1 VAADN
6 RAAAGTR
13 TAGAP
18 APTAAKRTFCTAP
31 LDFESKFLYKTY
43 VSPRLLTVSAR
54 CQDGGVKSTLLSRR
68 DLDFL
73 LYEWLRI
80 DELTKRERFAEHSR
94 ETFDGVLDLCE
105 QLATRYFAPHNKKS
119 DTNEPTFDGEK
130 VSLIP
135 EVKEA
140 WDAFAHADLMGMAMD
155 ERLGGTQLPTAV
167 AEAGFAWF
175 SAANVST
182 TGYLML
188 TMANANLLATFG
200 TAEQVDAFVK
210 PMLAGRF
217 SGTMALSETQAGSSL
232 ADISTRAEPQD
243 DGTYRL
249 FGSKMWI
256 SGAEHELTDNIV
268 NLVLAKIPGGPPGTK
283 GISLFI
289 VPKFLVAADG
299 SIGERND
306 VVLAGLNHKMGQRG
320 ITNTV
325 LNLGE
330 GKFTPGG
337 EPGAVGYLVGEPH
350 RGLPYM
356 FTMMNEARLGVGMG
370 AVSIGYT
377 GYLKSLDYAR
387 ERPQGR
393 PVLAKDPSRPQV
405 PIIEHPDV
413 KRMLLAQKAYVEGG
427 MALLL
432 YCAKLVDLAHSAE
445 TDEERDATGVLLDIL
460 TPVGKS
466 WPSQW
471 CLEAN
476 NLAIQVHG
484 GYGYTREYDVEQHYR
499 DNRLNPIHEGT
510 HGIQSLDL
518 LGRKVTQRGGASLAA
533 LGAAVASTVAA
544 ARAVGGEASG
554 LAAQLE
560 ATWQRLADVTAA
572 MFGAGDIEAAL
583 ANSVVYLEAFGH
595 IVVAWLWLEQLLAA
609 NGRTGDFYDGKRQAA
624 RYFFRYELPKTAP
637 QLDLLESLDRTTLE
651 MRDGWF

>member
-1 VAADN
+1 M
-6 RAAAGTR
+6 
-13 TAGAP
+13 
-18 APTAAKRTFCTAP
+18 
-31 LDFESKFLYKTY
+31 
-43 VSPRLLTVSAR
+43 
-54 CQDGGVKSTLLSRR
+54 KSLLLSRR

-73 LYEWLRI
+73 LYEWLRVE
-80 DELTKRERFAEHSR
+80 ELTERERFAEHSR
-94 ETFDGVLDLCE
+94 ETFDAVLELCE

-119 DTNEPTFDGEK
+119 DANEPTFDGEK
-130 VSLIP
+130 VTVIP

-140 WDAFAHADLMGMAMD
+140 WDAFAEADLIAMSM
-155 ERLGGTQLPTAV
+155 EHRLGGAQLPATV
-167 AEAGFAWF
+167 AQAAFAWF
-175 SAANVST
+175 SAANLST

-188 TMANANLLATFG
+188 TMANANLLARFG
-200 TAEQVDAFVK
+200 TGEQVERFVK

-232 ADISTRAEPQD
+232 ADIVTRAEPQE
-243 DGTYRL
+243 DGTFRL

-289 VPKFLVAADG
+289 VPKYLPTGDG
-299 SIGERND
+299 AVGERND

-330 GKFTPGG
+330 GAYTPGG
-337 EPGAVGYLVGEPH
+337 KPGAVGYLVGEPH
-350 RGLPYM
+350 RGIAYM

-370 AVSIGYT
+370 AVALGYT
-377 GYLKSLDYAR
+377 GYLKSVQYAR

-393 PVLAKDPSRPQV
+393 PISGKDPSTPQV
-405 PIIEHPDV
+405 PIIEHADV
-413 KRMLLAQKAYVEGG
+413 KRMLLAQKAYAEGG
-427 MALLL
+427 LALLL
-432 YCAKLVDLAHSAE
+432 YCAKLVDLQHSSAS
-445 TDEERDATGVLLDIL
+445 DEERDSVTLLLEML

-476 NLAIQVHG
+476 SLAIQVHG

-518 LGRKVTQRGGASLAA
+518 LGRKVPARGGAGLAA
-533 LGAAVASTVAA
+533 LGAAIGRTVAEAGPLGGRIAEHAGLLDA
-544 ARAVGGEASG
+544 A
-554 LAAQLE
+554 
-560 ATWQRLADVTAA
+560 WQRLTAVTAE
-572 MFGAGDIEAAL
+572 MFGSGDVEAAM
-583 ANSVVYLEAFGH
+583 ANSVIYLEAFGH
-595 IVVAWLWLEQLLAA
+595 IVVAWIWLQQEIAA
-609 NGRTGDFYDGKRQAA
+609 HGRSGDFYEGKRQAG

-637 QLDLLESLDRTTLE
+637 QLDLLASLDRTTMD
-651 MRDGWF
+651 MRDRWF

>member
-1 VAADN
+1 M
-6 RAAAGTR
+6 
-13 TAGAP
+13 
-18 APTAAKRTFCTAP
+18 
-31 LDFESKFLYKTY
+31 
-43 VSPRLLTVSAR
+43 
-54 CQDGGVKSTLLSRR
+54 KSTLLSRR

-73 LYEWLRI
+73 LYEWLRV

-105 QLATRYFAPHNKKS
+105 QLATRYFAPHNKAS
-119 DTNEPTFDGEK
+119 DVNEPTFDGDK
-130 VSLIP
+130 VTVIP
-135 EVKEA
+135 EVKQA
-140 WDAFAHADLMGMAMD
+140 LDAFAGADLISMGMDQA
-155 ERLGGTQLPTAV
+155 LGGAQLPMTV

-188 TMANANLLATFG
+188 TIANANLLAKFAS
-200 TAEQVDAFVK
+200 AEQIDAFCK
-210 PMLAGRF
+210 PMMAGRF

-232 ADISTRAEPQD
+232 ADILTRAEPD
-243 DGTYRL
+243 DGGTYRL

-289 VPKFLVAADG
+289 VPKFLVDADG
-299 SIGERND
+299 AVGERND

-325 LNLGE
+325 LNFGE
-330 GKFTPGG
+330 GKFRPGG
-337 EPGAVGYLVGEPH
+337 KAGAVGYLVGEPH
-350 RGLPYM
+350 RGIAYM
-356 FTMMNEARLGVGMG
+356 FHMMNEARLGVGLG
-370 AVSIGYT
+370 AVALGYT
-377 GYLKSLDYAR
+377 GYLKSLEYAR

-393 PVLAKDPSRPQV
+393 PLTAKDPSASQI
-405 PIIEHPDV
+405 PIIEHADV

-432 YCAKLVDLAHSAE
+432 YCAKLVDIQNSAE
-445 TDEERDATGVLLDIL
+445 SDEERDAVGLLLDIL

-471 CLEAN
+471 CVAAN
-476 NLAIQVHG
+476 DLAIQVHG

-518 LGRKVTQRGGASLAA
+518 LGRKVTQRGGASLVA
-533 LGAAVASTVAA
+533 LGKAIGETVGAANAH
-544 ARAVGGEASG
+544 GGEPAD
-554 LAAQLE
+554 LAAQLDS
-560 ATWQRLADVTAA
+560 TWQRLVGVTTGMFASGDVDAA
-572 MFGAGDIEAAL
+572 M
-583 ANSVVYLEAFGH
+583 ANSVTYLEAFGH
-595 IVVAWLWLEQLLAA
+595 LVVAWMWLEQFVATH
-609 NGRTGDFYDGKRQAA
+609 GQSGDFYDGKRQAA
-624 RYFFRYELPKTAP
+624 RYFFRYELPRTAP

>member
-1 VAADN
+1 M
-6 RAAAGTR
+6 
-13 TAGAP
+13 
-18 APTAAKRTFCTAP
+18 
-31 LDFESKFLYKTY
+31 
-43 VSPRLLTVSAR
+43 
-54 CQDGGVKSTLLSRR
+54 LSRR

-73 LYEWLRI
+73 LYEWLRV

-119 DTNEPTFDGEK
+119 DANEPSFDGEK
-130 VSLIP
+130 VTVIP

-140 WDAFAHADLMGMAMD
+140 LDAFAEADLIGMGMDQAI
-155 ERLGGTQLPTAV
+155 GGAQLPMTV
-167 AEAGFAWF
+167 AAAGFAWF
-175 SAANVST
+175 SAANIST
-182 TGYLML
+182 AGYLML
-188 TMANANLLATFG
+188 TIANANLLAKFG
-200 TAEQVDAFVK
+200 SQEQVDAFVK

-232 ADISTRAEPQD
+232 ADILTRAEPQD

-256 SGAEHELTDNIV
+256 SGAEHEVTDNII

-289 VPKFLVAADG
+289 VPKFLVDADG
-299 SIGERND
+299 SVGERND

-325 LNLGE
+325 LNFGE
-330 GKFTPGG
+330 GKLRPGG
-337 EPGAVGYLVGEPH
+337 KAGAVGYLVGEPH
-350 RGLPYM
+350 RGITYM
-356 FTMMNEARLGVGMG
+356 FHMMNEARLGVGMG
-370 AVSIGYT
+370 AVSLGYT
-377 GYLKSLDYAR
+377 GYLKSLAYAR

-393 PVLAKDPSRPQV
+393 PVTAKDPSTPQI

-427 MALLL
+427 TALLL
-432 YCAKLVDLAHSAE
+432 YCAKLVDLQHSAE
-445 TDEERDATGVLLDIL
+445 SDEERDATTLLLDIL

-471 CLEAN
+471 CLAAN
-476 NLAIQVHG
+476 DLAIQVHG

-518 LGRKVTQRGGASLAA
+518 LGRKVTQRNGASLVE
-533 LGAAVASTVAA
+533 LGKAISQTVEA
-544 ARAVGGEASG
+544 ARATGGEPAE
-554 LAAQLE
+554 LAARLD
-560 ATWQRLADVTAA
+560 AAWQRLVGVTMAMFASGDIDAA
-572 MFGAGDIEAAL
+572 M
-583 ANSVVYLEAFGH
+583 ANSVTYLEAFGH
-595 IVVAWLWLEQLLAA
+595 IVVAWMWLEQVIAA

-637 QLDLLESLDRTTLE
+637 QLDLLASLDRTTLE
-651 MRDGWF
+651 MRDSWF

>member
-1 VAADN
+1 M
-6 RAAAGTR
+6 
-13 TAGAP
+13 
-18 APTAAKRTFCTAP
+18 
-31 LDFESKFLYKTY
+31 
-43 VSPRLLTVSAR
+43 
-54 CQDGGVKSTLLSRR
+54 KSLLLSRR

-73 LYEWLRI
+73 LYEWLRV
-80 DELTKRERFAEHSR
+80 EQLTERERFAEHSR
-94 ETFDGVLDLCE
+94 ETFDAVLELCE
-105 QLATRYFAPHNKKS
+105 QLATRYFAPHNKTS
-119 DTNEPTFDGEK
+119 DANEPTFDGEK
-130 VSLIP
+130 VTVIP

-140 WDAFAHADLMGMAMD
+140 WDAFAAADLIAMSM
-155 ERLGGTQLPTAV
+155 EHRLGGAQLPAAV
-167 AEAGFAWF
+167 AQAAFAWF
-175 SAANVST
+175 SAANLST

-188 TMANANLLATFG
+188 TMANANLLARFG
-200 TAEQVDAFVK
+200 TDQQIEGFVK

-232 ADISTRAEPQD
+232 ADITTRAEPRE

-289 VPKFLVAADG
+289 VPKYLPGGDG
-299 SIGERND
+299 AVGERND
-306 VVLAGLNHKMGQRG
+306 IVLAGLNHKMGQRG

-330 GKFTPGG
+330 GTYTPGG
-337 EPGAVGYLVGEPH
+337 KPGAVGYLVGEPH
-350 RGLPYM
+350 RGIAYM

-370 AVSIGYT
+370 AVALGYT
-377 GYLKSLDYAR
+377 GYLKSVQYAR

-393 PVLAKDPSRPQV
+393 PVSAKDPSTPQV
-405 PIIEHPDV
+405 PIIEHADV
-413 KRMLLAQKAYVEGG
+413 KRMLLAQKAYAEGG
-427 MALLL
+427 LALLL
-432 YCAKLVDLAHSAE
+432 YCAKLVDLQHSAVS
-445 TDEERDATGVLLDIL
+445 DEERDATTLLLEML

-476 NLAIQVHG
+476 SLAIQVHG

-518 LGRKVTQRGGASLAA
+518 LGRKVPARGGAGLAA
-533 LGAAVASTVAA
+533 LETAIGKTVVEAA
-544 ARAVGGEASG
+544 ALGGRPAEHAS
-554 LAAQLE
+554 LLDAA
-560 ATWQRLADVTAA
+560 WQRLTAVTAD
-572 MFGAGDIEAAL
+572 MFGSGDVDAAM
-583 ANSVVYLEAFGH
+583 ANSVIYLEAFGH
-595 IVVAWLWLEQLLAA
+595 IVVAWIWLQQEIAA
-609 NGRTGDFYDGKRQAA
+609 HGHTGDFYDGKRQAS
-624 RYFFRYELPKTAP
+624 RYFFRYELPRTAP
-637 QLDLLESLDRTTLE
+637 QLDLLASLDRTTLE

>member
-1 VAADN
+1 M
-6 RAAAGTR
+6 
-13 TAGAP
+13 
-18 APTAAKRTFCTAP
+18 
-31 LDFESKFLYKTY
+31 
-43 VSPRLLTVSAR
+43 
-54 CQDGGVKSTLLSRR
+54 KSTLLSRR

-73 LYEWLRI
+73 LYEWLQI
-80 DELTKRERFAEHSR
+80 DELTKRDRFAEHSR
-94 ETFDGVLDLCE
+94 ETFDGMLDLCE
-105 QLATRYFAPHNKKS
+105 RLAGKYFAPHNKKS
-119 DTNEPTFDGEK
+119 DAQEPSFDGEK
-130 VSLIP
+130 VTVIG

-140 WDAFAHADLMGMAMD
+140 LDAFTQADLIGASMD
-155 ERLGGTQLPTAV
+155 SEFGGAQLPVTV
-167 AEAGFAWF
+167 AEAGLAWF

-188 TMANANLLATFG
+188 TIANANLIAKFG
-200 TAEQVDAFVK
+200 TPDQVDAFMR

-232 ADISTRAEPQD
+232 ADILTRAEPQA

-289 VPKFLVAADG
+289 VPKYMVNTDG
-299 SIGERND
+299 SIGERNN
-306 VVLAGLNHKMGQRG
+306 VVIAGLNHKMGQRG

-325 LNLGE
+325 LN
-330 GKFTPGG
+330 FD
-337 EPGAVGYLVGEPH
+337 GAVGYLVGEAH
-350 RGLPYM
+350 RGLSYM
-356 FTMMNEARLGVGMG
+356 FHMMNEARLGVGMG
-370 AVSIGYT
+370 AVALGYT

-393 PVLAKDPSRPQV
+393 PVTAKDPTTPQI
-405 PIIEHPDV
+405 PIIEHADV

-432 YCAKLVDLAHSAE
+432 YCAKLVDLQHSAE
-445 TDEERDATGVLLDIL
+445 SDAERDAVTLLLDIL

-476 NLAIQVHG
+476 SLAIQVHG

-533 LGAAVASTVAA
+533 LGAAIAQTVDAA
-544 ARAVGGEASG
+544 TAAGGETAELAGRLDASWRRLVEVTGAMFASG
-554 LAAQLE
+554 
-560 ATWQRLADVTAA
+560 
-572 MFGAGDIEAAL
+572 DIDAAL
-583 ANSVVYLEAFGH
+583 ANSVAYLEAFGH
-595 IVVAWLWLEQLLAA
+595 IVVAWNWLQQVVAC
-609 NGRTGDFYDGKRQAA
+609 NGRAGDFYDGKRFAA
-624 RYFFRYELPKTAP
+624 RYFFRSELPKTGPA
-637 QLDLLESLDRTTLE
+637 LDLLASMDRTTLE
-651 MRDGWF
+651 MRDTWF